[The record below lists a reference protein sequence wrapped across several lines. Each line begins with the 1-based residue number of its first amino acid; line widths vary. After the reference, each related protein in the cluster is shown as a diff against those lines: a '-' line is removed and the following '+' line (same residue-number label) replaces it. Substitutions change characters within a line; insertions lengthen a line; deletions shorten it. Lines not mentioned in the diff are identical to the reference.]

1 MPGMRP
7 IKDEANKIYLVVG
20 CHGSAT
26 SLMVEGLR
34 RCGISIGNYVIQG
47 VREDHGFKKM
57 NKRILRR
64 AGGTWYDPPSE
75 EAILAVDV
83 QDGIKALLEGYDSE
97 MWAVKDPRASLT
109 GKHYLPHLE
118 GDVYLFC
125 CFRKPERLVA
135 SLKRKATAIEDA
147 AFAEKYMH
155 KKLVD
160 KYNRAIIRLIEE
172 FCDL

>member
-1 MPGMRP
+1 MQP
-7 IKDEANKIYLVVG
+7 IMDKADKAYLVVG

-26 SLMVEGLR
+26 SLVITGLKK
-34 RCGISIGNYVIQG
+34 CGITIGNYVIQD
-47 VREDHGFKKM
+47 VAEDRYFKEM
-57 NKRILRR
+57 NQRILRR

-83 QDGIKALLEGYDSE
+83 EEDIKALLTSYGGG

-109 GKHYLPHLE
+109 GKKYLPHLE

-135 SLKRKATAIEDA
+135 SLKRKSDGYVDEYIDKE
-147 AFAEKYMH
+147 
-155 KKLVD
+155 LVD
-160 KYNRAIIRLIEE
+160 KYNRSIVRLIEE
-172 FCDL
+172 FCEL